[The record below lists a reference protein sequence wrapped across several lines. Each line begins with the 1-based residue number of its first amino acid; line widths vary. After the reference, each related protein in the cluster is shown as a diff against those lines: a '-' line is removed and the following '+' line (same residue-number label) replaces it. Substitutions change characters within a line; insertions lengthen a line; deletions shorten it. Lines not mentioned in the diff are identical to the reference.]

1 MTMNI
6 RINYRTILV
15 CILSTVSIRMSAIID
30 FVSVDPLWE
39 AAVMTGTKKVMDQ
52 YNTQNTKLLEM
63 AALQNTMAL
72 HFNAVKEWR
81 RKENAY
87 LKVACYAEAVQ
98 AGSKLTAEAVR
109 TIRDLMDLKKVMQ
122 RNPEGIAATV
132 SMNNLYIETIVE
144 FIKTFRML
152 QNVLIGEDPNEEDK
166 VPLPAVEPNI
176 TPGCVIATVTI
187 ANNSSKEIV
196 FDGKICFI
204 LYGTLADGSYTGYF
218 RQKGICTGNDYA
230 IPAGGS
236 KAYTVVFED
245 NGQGPNEVLGMPFAE
260 SGQTGSFDS
269 NNCIYIGGS
278 GYTCKNQSSSSTF
291 QRGGSYS
298 MVVESDSREWTNGG
312 ADGNGGMLT
321 GKERVEMIW
330 SLCDR
335 LEELNAKVRKLIL
348 SVAYY
353 RVKDIWA
360 FYTRGMFERHKGD
373 IASNCLERWNRV
385 QDAIQ
390 IMN

>member
-1 MTMNI
+1 MNI
-6 RINYRTILV
+6 KINYRTILV

-39 AAVMTGTKKVMDQ
+39 VAVMRGTKKVMEQ

-98 AGSKLTAEAVR
+98 AGSRLTAEAVR
-109 TIRDLMDLKKVMQ
+109 TVRDLMDLKKVMQ
-122 RNPEGIAATV
+122 RNPEGIAATL
-132 SMNNLYIETIVE
+132 SMNNLYVETVVE

-152 QNVLIGEDPNEEDK
+152 QNVLIGEEPDDESN
-166 VPLPAVEPNI
+166 VPMPVAEPVI
-176 TPGCVIATVTI
+176 SPGCVIASITI
-187 ANNSSKEIV
+187 NNSTKKDIA

-218 RQKGICTGNDYA
+218 RQKGICTGGDYT
-230 IPAGGS
+230 IPSGGS
-236 KAYTVVFED
+236 KTYTVVFED
-245 NGQGPNEVLGMPFAE
+245 DGQDPEKVLGMPFAE
-260 SGQTGSFDS
+260 SNQTGSFDS

-278 GYTCKNQSSSSTF
+278 GYTCKNQSSGSTF

-298 MVVESDSREWTNGG
+298 MTVEGDSHEWTSGG
-312 ADGNGGMLT
+312 EGNSMLT

-335 LEELNAKVRKLIL
+335 LEEMNAKVRKLIL

-360 FYTRGMFERHKGD
+360 FYTRGMFDRHKGD
-373 IASNCLERWNRV
+373 IAENCLERWNRI
-385 QDAIQ
+385 QDAIR

>member
-1 MTMNI
+1 MRKNFMIHTH
-6 RINYRTILV
+6 L
-15 CILSTVSIRMSAIID
+15 LTVLLCSSVSLPVRAID
-30 FVSVDPLWE
+30 YVSVDPLWE
-39 AAVMTGTKKVMDQ
+39 KAVIDGTNKYKSEIS
-52 YNTQNTKLLEM
+52 TQTTKMREI
-63 AALQNTMAL
+63 AALQTTMAL
-72 HFNAVKEWR
+72 HFNAVKVWQE
-81 RKENAY
+81 KYNSY
-87 LKVACYAEAVQ
+87 LKTTRGYAEALK
-98 AGSKLTAEAVR
+98 AGTVLYAEAIK
-109 TIRDLMDLKKVMQ
+109 TIHNLIDLQKAMS
-122 RNPEGIAATV
+122 RNPEGIAATL
-132 SMNNLYIETIVE
+132 SMNNLYVETVAE

-152 QNVLIGEDPNEEDK
+152 KFAVAGQGMNNDDK

-245 NGQGPNEVLGMPFAE
+245 NGQGPNEVIGMPFAE

-298 MVVESDSREWTNGG
+298 MVVESDFREWTNGG
-312 ADGNGGMLT
+312 ADGHSMLT
-321 GKERVEMIW
+321 GKERTDMLW
-330 SLCDR
+330 SLVDR
-335 LEELNAKVRKLIL
+335 MDELNAKIRKLIL

-353 RVKDIWA
+353 RVSDIWA
-360 FYTRGMFERHKGD
+360 FYTRGMVDRDKGR
-373 IASNCLERWNRV
+373 IAGDCLERWKR
-385 QDAIQ
+385 IQ
-390 IMN
+390 TTMRILN

>member
-1 MTMNI
+1 MDIEKNL
-6 RINYRTILV
+6 RTIV
-15 CILSTVSIRMSAIID
+15 AITVTAVNIGVNAQWT
-30 FVSVDPLWE
+30 SVDPLWE
-39 AAVMTGTKKVMDQ
+39 KVVIDGNIKVNKEVKSQ
-52 YNTQNTKLLEM
+52 TTKLTEM
-63 AALQNTMAL
+63 AALQNTMAR
-72 HFNAVKEWR
+72 HFNAVKGWTGDY
-81 RKENAY
+81 NSY
-87 LKVACYAEAVQ
+87 LKTSRGYAEALV
-98 AGSKLTAEAVR
+98 AGSNMAGEAIK
-109 TIRDLMDLKKVMQ
+109 TIRNLNDLRKAMT
-122 RNPEGIAATV
+122 RNPEGIAATL
-132 SMNNLYIETIVE
+132 SMTNLYVETVAE

-152 QNVLIGEDPNEEDK
+152 KFAVAGQGMDDEDK

-236 KAYTVVFED
+236 KTYTVVFED
-245 NGQGPNEVLGMPFAE
+245 NGQGPNEVIGMPFAE

-312 ADGNGGMLT
+312 ADGHSMMT
-321 GKERVEMIW
+321 GKERTEMLW
-330 SLCDR
+330 SLVDR
-335 LEELNAKVRKLIL
+335 LDELNAKIRMLTL

-353 RVKDIWA
+353 RVSDIWA
-360 FYTRGMFERHKGD
+360 YYTRGIIPRDRAD
-373 IASNCLERWNRV
+373 IADRCLERWNRV
-385 QDAIQ
+385 QNAMKILE
-390 IMN
+390 

>member
-1 MTMNI
+1 MKK
-6 RINYRTILV
+6 RIDYRILMV
-15 CILSTVSIRMSAIID
+15 GILSTVSIRMSAIID

-39 AAVMTGTKKVMDQ
+39 VAVMRGTKKVMEQ

-98 AGSKLTAEAVR
+98 AGSRLTAEAVR
-109 TIRDLMDLKKVMQ
+109 TVRDLMDLKKVMQ
-122 RNPEGIAATV
+122 RNPEGIAATL
-132 SMNNLYIETIVE
+132 SMNNLYVETVVE

-152 QNVLIGEDPNEEDK
+152 QNVLIGEEPDDESN
-166 VPLPAVEPNI
+166 VPMPVAEPVI
-176 TPGCVIATVTI
+176 SPGCVIASITI
-187 ANNSSKEIV
+187 NNSTKKDIA

-218 RQKGICTGNDYA
+218 RQKGICTGGDYT
-230 IPAGGS
+230 IPSGGS
-236 KAYTVVFED
+236 KTYTVVFED
-245 NGQGPNEVLGMPFAE
+245 DGQDPEKVLGMPFAE
-260 SGQTGSFDS
+260 SNQTGSFDS

-278 GYTCKNQSSSSTF
+278 GYTCKNQSSGSTF

-298 MVVESDSREWTNGG
+298 MTVEGDSHEWTSGG
-312 ADGNGGMLT
+312 EGNSMLT

-335 LEELNAKVRKLIL
+335 LEEMNAKVRKLIL

-360 FYTRGMFERHKGD
+360 FYTRGMFDRHKGD
-373 IASNCLERWNRV
+373 IAENCLERWNRI
-385 QDAIQ
+385 QDAIR

>member
-1 MTMNI
+1 MDIEKNL
-6 RINYRTILV
+6 RTIV
-15 CILSTVSIRMSAIID
+15 AITVTAVSIGVNAQWT
-30 FVSVDPLWE
+30 SVDPLWE
-39 AAVMTGTKKVMDQ
+39 KVVIDGNIKVNKEVKSQ
-52 YNTQNTKLLEM
+52 TTKLTEM
-63 AALQNTMAL
+63 AALQNTMAR
-72 HFNAVKEWR
+72 HFNAVKGWTGDY
-81 RKENAY
+81 NSY
-87 LKVACYAEAVQ
+87 LKTSRGYAEALV
-98 AGSKLTAEAVR
+98 AGSNMAGEAIK
-109 TIRDLMDLKKVMQ
+109 TIRNLNDLRKAMT
-122 RNPEGIAATV
+122 RNPEGIAATL
-132 SMNNLYIETIVE
+132 SMTNLYVETVAE

-152 QNVLIGEDPNEEDK
+152 KFAVAGQGMDDEDK

-236 KAYTVVFED
+236 KTYTVVFED
-245 NGQGPNEVLGMPFAE
+245 NGQGPNEVIGMPFAE

-312 ADGNGGMLT
+312 ADGHSMMT
-321 GKERVEMIW
+321 GKERTEMLW
-330 SLCDR
+330 SLVDR
-335 LEELNAKVRKLIL
+335 LDELNAKIRMLTL

-353 RVKDIWA
+353 RVSDIWA
-360 FYTRGMFERHKGD
+360 FYTRGIIPRDRSD
-373 IASNCLERWNRV
+373 IADRCLERWNRV
-385 QDAIQ
+385 REAIE
-390 IMN
+390 ILN

>member
-1 MTMNI
+1 MKNLI
-6 RINYRTILV
+6 KYRILLI
-15 CILSTVSIRMSAIID
+15 CILSSFSVRMSAIID

-39 AAVMTGTKKVMDQ
+39 MAVLTGTKKVMDQ
-52 YNTQNTKLLEM
+52 YNTQNTKILEM

-109 TIRDLMDLKKVMQ
+109 TIRDLMDLKKVML
-122 RNPEGIAATV
+122 RNPEGIAATI

-152 QNVLIGEDPNEEDK
+152 NNVLIGESPEDED
-166 VPLPAVEPNI
+166 VVA
-176 TPGCVIATVTI
+176 TPVQSIPYETGCVQVTVTLQ
-187 ANNSSKEIV
+187 NNSDKDIA

-204 LYGTLADGSYTGYF
+204 LHGYNTIEDYTGHMNF
-218 RQKGICTGNDYA
+218 HGICTGGDYT

-236 KAYTVVFED
+236 RTYTVIFRKDD
-245 NGQGPNEVLGMPFAE
+245 NPRGGLGLPFA
-260 SGQTGSFDS
+260 GDGHTGSRTA
-269 NNCIYIGGS
+269 NNAYYIGNKGF
-278 GYTCKNQSSSSTF
+278 TCEKMPESVTF
-291 QRGGSYS
+291 MEGGSYT
-298 MVVESDSREWTNGG
+298 MVIPSNTDMWYAKTG

-360 FYTRGMFERHKGD
+360 FYTRGMFERHKTD
-373 IASNCLERWNRV
+373 IAANCLERWNRV
-385 QDAIQ
+385 QDAMR